1 MSYRQ
6 FSRRDMLRAMG
17 LAGVAAASVPILS
30 SCGVGGAVNA
40 VNGAGEVTGPFDWK
54 AAQGTTL
61 NILQTPH
68 PYQQSFQP
76 LLAEFEQLTGI
87 TVNADLVPEADY
99 FTKLN
104 TELAGG
110 TGKHD
115 VFMLGAYFIWQYG
128 PPGWLEDL
136 GPWLKN
142 SSATSDEYDFEDIYE
157 GLRTSTSW
165 DFEQGSPLGTGGQW
179 ALPWGF
185 ENNVVAYNK
194 AYFDSNGITLP
205 DTFDNFIQL
214 AIDLTDRSQN
224 RYGIATRG
232 SKSWA
237 TIHPGFMTQYTREG
251 AQDYVFENGELQAR
265 MNSAKAVDFTEK
277 WIEMQ
282 KLAGPTSWTSY
293 DYPNA
298 TGDLGDGTAMM
309 VFDADS
315 ATYPKNKPGASAQ
328 AGNIGWYP
336 GPAGPDGSYAT
347 NLWTWSLAM
356 NSMSKNKHAAWLFMQ
371 WATGKEAMSKAVQ
384 GGIYADPVRKS
395 VFDGVFKD
403 QVADQ
408 AGYLETFETVIDQSK
423 IQFTPQKKFFDTT
436 QNWASA
442 LQDIYGGDDAQSRLD
457 GLAKTNTSK
466 VNL

>member
-1 MSYRQ
+1 
-6 FSRRDMLRAMG
+6 MLRAMG

-30 SCGVGGAVNA
+30 SCGVGGGVNA
-40 VNGAGEVTGPFDWK
+40 VNGAGEVSGPFDWK

-76 LLAEFEQLTGI
+76 LLGEFEQLTGI

-136 GPWLKN
+136 NPWLQN
-142 SSATSDEYDFEDIYE
+142 TSATSDEYDFEDIYE

-194 AYFDSNGITLP
+194 KFFDENGITLP
-205 DTFDNFIQL
+205 DTFDNFVQL

-237 TIHPGFMTQYTREG
+237 TIHPGFMTQFTREG

-265 MNSAKAVDFTEK
+265 MNSDKAVAFTEK

-282 KLAGPTSWTSY
+282 HKAGPTSWTSY

-298 TGDLGDGTAMM
+298 TGDLGDGKAMM

-408 AGYLETFETVIDQSK
+408 AGYLETFETVIEQSK

>member
-1 MSYRQ
+1 
-6 FSRRDMLRAMG
+6 MLRAMG

-157 GLRTSTSW
+157 GLRTS
-165 DFEQGSPLGTGGQW
+165 
-179 ALPWGF
+179 
-185 ENNVVAYNK
+185 
-194 AYFDSNGITLP
+194 
-205 DTFDNFIQL
+205 
-214 AIDLTDRSQN
+214 
-224 RYGIATRG
+224 
-232 SKSWA
+232 
-237 TIHPGFMTQYTREG
+237 
-251 AQDYVFENGELQAR
+251 
-265 MNSAKAVDFTEK
+265 
-277 WIEMQ
+277 
-282 KLAGPTSWTSY
+282 
-293 DYPNA
+293 
-298 TGDLGDGTAMM
+298 
-309 VFDADS
+309 
-315 ATYPKNKPGASAQ
+315 
-328 AGNIGWYP
+328 
-336 GPAGPDGSYAT
+336 
-347 NLWTWSLAM
+347 
-356 NSMSKNKHAAWLFMQ
+356 
-371 WATGKEAMSKAVQ
+371 
-384 GGIYADPVRKS
+384 
-395 VFDGVFKD
+395 
-403 QVADQ
+403 
-408 AGYLETFETVIDQSK
+408 
-423 IQFTPQKKFFDTT
+423 
-436 QNWASA
+436 
-442 LQDIYGGDDAQSRLD
+442 
-457 GLAKTNTSK
+457 
-466 VNL
+466 

>member
-1 MSYRQ
+1 
-6 FSRRDMLRAMG
+6 
-17 LAGVAAASVPILS
+17 
-30 SCGVGGAVNA
+30 
-40 VNGAGEVTGPFDWK
+40 
-54 AAQGTTL
+54 
-61 NILQTPH
+61 
-68 PYQQSFQP
+68 
-76 LLAEFEQLTGI
+76 
-87 TVNADLVPEADY
+87 
-99 FTKLN
+99 
-104 TELAGG
+104 
-110 TGKHD
+110 
-115 VFMLGAYFIWQYG
+115 
-128 PPGWLEDL
+128 
-136 GPWLKN
+136 
-142 SSATSDEYDFEDIYE
+142 
-157 GLRTSTSW
+157 
-165 DFEQGSPLGTGGQW
+165 
-179 ALPWGF
+179 
-185 ENNVVAYNK
+185 
-194 AYFDSNGITLP
+194 
-205 DTFDNFIQL
+205 
-214 AIDLTDRSQN
+214 
-224 RYGIATRG
+224 
-232 SKSWA
+232 
-237 TIHPGFMTQYTREG
+237 
-251 AQDYVFENGELQAR
+251 
-265 MNSAKAVDFTEK
+265 
-277 WIEMQ
+277 
-282 KLAGPTSWTSY
+282 
-293 DYPNA
+293 
-298 TGDLGDGTAMM
+298 LGDGTAMM

>member
-1 MSYRQ
+1 
-6 FSRRDMLRAMG
+6 MLRAMG

-282 KLAGPTSWTSY
+282 KRAGPTSWTSY